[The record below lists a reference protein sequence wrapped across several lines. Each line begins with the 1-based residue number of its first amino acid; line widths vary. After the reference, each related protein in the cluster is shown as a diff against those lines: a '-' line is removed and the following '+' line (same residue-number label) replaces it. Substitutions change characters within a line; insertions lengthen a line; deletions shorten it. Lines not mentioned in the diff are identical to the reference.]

1 MTNLFVD
8 TNLLVYM
15 NTPGKEYEKFVSYY
29 EDQLRVNRL
38 YINTIVLDE
47 LLYVCRSKYNIPYEN
62 TFEFVETMVLLFS
75 NIIPLFLKII
85 FS

>member
-1 MTNLFVD
+1 
-8 TNLLVYM
+8 M

-62 TFEFVETMVLLFS
+62 TF
-75 NIIPLFLKII
+75 
-85 FS
+85 